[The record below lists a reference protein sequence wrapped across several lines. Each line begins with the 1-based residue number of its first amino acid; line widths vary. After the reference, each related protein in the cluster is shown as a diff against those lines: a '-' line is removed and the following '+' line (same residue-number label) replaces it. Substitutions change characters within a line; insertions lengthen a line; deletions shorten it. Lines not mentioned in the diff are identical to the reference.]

1 MRGSLGFQ
9 VNLSAKA
16 FAAALASRLPAGMT
30 TAQMAVLSLL
40 TDHPGASQRE
50 IAAATGIDT
59 ATLAEMLKRLEAR
72 GVVTREPD
80 PNDARRLLVRVG
92 DLGPGDLATALEAAH
107 DVNERA
113 MAGLSD
119 DERRMLIPLLERLR
133 TNLEAS

>member
-1 MRGSLGFQ
+1 M
-9 VNLSAKA
+9 
-16 FAAALASRLPAGMT
+16 
-30 TAQMAVLSLL
+30 
-40 TDHPGASQRE
+40 
-50 IAAATGIDT
+50 
-59 ATLAEMLKRLEAR
+59 
-72 GVVTREPD
+72 TREPD

-107 DVNERA
+107 EVNERA